1 MSYEIAD
8 LYNGLMW
15 GLYMLGACATLVF
28 AKDFLDLFRGAN
40 D

>member
-15 GLYMLGACATLVF
+15 GLDMLGACAMLVF
-28 AKDFLDLFRGAN
+28 ALDFLELFRGAN

>member
-1 MSYEIAD
+1 MFYEIAD

-28 AKDFLDLFRGAN
+28 ARDFLDLFRGTN

>member
-15 GLYMLGACATLVF
+15 CLYMLGACATLMF
-28 AKDFLDLFRGAN
+28 ARDFLELFRGAN

>member
-8 LYNGLMW
+8 IYNGLMW
-15 GLYMLGACATLVF
+15 GLYILGACATLVF
-28 AKDFLDLFRGAN
+28 ARDFLDLFRGAN